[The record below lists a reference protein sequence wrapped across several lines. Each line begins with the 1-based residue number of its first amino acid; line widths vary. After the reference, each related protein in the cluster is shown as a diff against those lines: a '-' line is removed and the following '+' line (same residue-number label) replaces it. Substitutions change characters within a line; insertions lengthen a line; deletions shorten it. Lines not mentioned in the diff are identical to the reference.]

1 MDMVHFQFEGMALK
15 EACWMSGKPYFTGRA
30 IGEFLEYA
38 NPGRDINR
46 IVQRNSHINDPRWS
60 VVAKLATTDGK
71 KYSIRIY
78 DPIGLQLIIFE
89 SQQPKA
95 IQFKIAAAHLVH
107 AYMTGE
113 LKPSKWVMDH
123 DLVAAS
129 KQIMSLPHGRKRAA
143 LIRDLAEHQDC
154 SLATAYRRIER
165 ATGSR
170 LKTIRGKAIRHKDN
184 AAAIKN

>member
-15 EACWMSGKPYFTGRA
+15 EACWMDGKPYFTGRS

-46 IVQRNSHINDPRWS
+46 IVQRNPHINDSRWS
-60 VVAKLATTDGK
+60 VVARLATTDGK
-71 KYSIRIY
+71 QYRIRIY

-107 AYMTGE
+107 AYMTGD
-113 LKPSKWVMDH
+113 LKPSKWVLDR

-129 KQIMSLPHGRKRAA
+129 QQILSLPMGLKRGGM
-143 LIRDLAEHQDC
+143 IRDLAELQGC
-154 SLATAYRRIER
+154 SIATAYRRIQR
-165 ATGSR
+165 ASGER
-170 LKTIRGKAIRHKDN
+170 LKTTKGKAIRH
-184 AAAIKN
+184 AS